1 MEKVNALDIA
11 EKDISRISDGQRQR
25 VMLARA
31 ICQDPEIIVLDEP
44 TSSLTTEETAILF
57 RIIADLKKKNISMI
71 KSHSNKN
78 YMTIN
83 SISMQQAQIKPTKN
97 IKNVT
102 YFKKNQKINGRGRR
116 HNKLF
121 KSKGFDE
128 FRKRKIKNFKEKPQM
143 YKSLSNGINIKE
155 KKEKLKEELYLFLNM
170 PNECMN

>member
-1 MEKVNALDIA
+1 
-11 EKDISRISDGQRQR
+11 
-25 VMLARA
+25 
-31 ICQDPEIIVLDEP
+31 
-44 TSSLTTEETAILF
+44 
-57 RIIADLKKKNISMI
+57 
-71 KSHSNKN
+71 
-78 YMTIN
+78 
-83 SISMQQAQIKPTKN
+83 MQQAQIKPTKN

-155 KKEKLKEELYLFLNM
+155 KKEKKIDKEIKENKNNDLNDNDDKIKKLKFDDYFRNTGLDKESNKNNYYILDKFASI
-170 PNECMN
+170 